1 MNLNKTSISLKK
13 GKALNLTKEVE
24 GLSSVIVGLGWDVAK
39 IQTKKFFG
47 LLSSSTPNIDCD
59 ASAFLLDTHGKA
71 VDTVYF
77 GNLRSKC
84 SSVIHTGDNLT
95 GDGDGD
101 DEQLIVN
108 LQSIPAHISEIV
120 FVVNIYNA
128 KSRNQDFGM
137 IDNAFI
143 RIVDKSNNK
152 QIAHFNLTDD
162 YAGDTAMIF
171 GSLKKVNDQW
181 EFVATG
187 IGTTD
192 DSISQLRRR
201 YL

>member
-1 MNLNKTSISLKK
+1 MNLNKTSISLTK

-39 IQTKKFFG
+39 VQTKKLFG
-47 LLSSSTPNIDCD
+47 LVSSSTPNIDCD
-59 ASAFLLDTHGKA
+59 ASAFLLDNSGKA

-108 LQSIPAHISEIV
+108 LHNVPSNISEIV

-128 KSRNQDFGM
+128 KTRNQDFGM
-137 IDNAFI
+137 IENAFI
-143 RIVDKSNNK
+143 RIVDRANNK
-152 QIAHFNLTDD
+152 QIAHFNLTDN

-171 GSLKKVNDQW
+171 GSLKRINNQW

-187 IGTTD
+187 VGTTD